1 MFLDGRN
8 GLVARSVIFSLVLIS
23 TAEAA
28 TLSGASGSV
37 FVDAGSG
44 YKPAQINMGLAAGDT
59 VMVSVGSTALI
70 TYEECTIP
78 VEFGEIY
85 VVPLENPCGQL
96 TSPGFDTSLVLGTV
110 AVAGGVAAA
119 VALAGGEDDAPVS
132 AGGGGG
138 GAP

>member
-1 MFLDGRN
+1 MI
-8 GLVARSVIFSLVLIS
+8 SMVLTS
-23 TAEAA
+23 TAQAA
-28 TLSGASGSV
+28 TLSGASGGV

-44 YKPAQINMGLAAGDT
+44 YKPAQINMTLAAGDT

-70 TYEECTIP
+70 TYDECTIP

-85 VVPLENPCGQL
+85 VVPLENPCGRVMGA
-96 TSPGFDTSLVLGTV
+96 GFDTTLLLGTI

-119 VALAGGEDDAPVS
+119 VALAGGDAGEPVS